1 VTLENDLVS
10 EIEENRISIL
20 RSLRGSIIL
29 IKKECDEILTKIGDA
44 LPWRVCLAGTNG
56 KVVYA
61 ASKTKNS
68 AQIAVKRLNNSEED
82 VD

>member
-1 VTLENDLVS
+1 MKNTTES
-10 EIEENRISIL
+10 KKTNRKS
-20 RSLRGSIIL
+20 
-29 IKKECDEILTKIGDA
+29 KKKMQWEVRESKGDA